1 MNEIIKE
8 KKLDIDMYKSDI
20 SAESIFNVIE
30 FTALKCVYNVVASTN
45 LPKSFL
51 PFLPQKYDP
60 TYSNDNLWVRYK
72 AKVDIGFDLSEIKIV
87 INEKGNNENE
97 ISIKLPSAKILNKP
111 EIEPDSIEE
120 GDYEYVLSDKDG
132 IIISDI
138 YMDLNDQRKAISF
151 ANEKLVTEIN
161 ENKEIL
167 MLAEERV
174 KKIIKAYIDSINL
187 MFNKKY
193 FIKWN

>member
-30 FTALKCVYNVVASTN
+30 FTALKCVYNVVASIN

-138 YMDLNDQRKAISF
+138 NMDLNDQRKAISF
-151 ANEKLVTEIN
+151 ANEKLVNEIN